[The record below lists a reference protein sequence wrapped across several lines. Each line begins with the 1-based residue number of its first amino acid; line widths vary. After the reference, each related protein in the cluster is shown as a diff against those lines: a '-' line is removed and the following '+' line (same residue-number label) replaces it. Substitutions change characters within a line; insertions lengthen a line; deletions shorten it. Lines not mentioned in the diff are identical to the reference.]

1 VAVRAVNDVDT
12 SGAGA
17 GAGGAGREG
26 VERIELDLLLEA
38 IFRRYGFD
46 FREYAPASLRRRV
59 WRRVFSEGLETISAL
74 QDKLLHDP
82 ACMERLLLDLSIN
95 VTAMFRDP
103 SFYVAFREKV
113 VPALRTYPFTRIWV
127 AGCSTGEEVYSLA
140 ILLQEEQIY
149 DRTRIYATDINE
161 SVLERARSGVFPLD
175 KMREYTQNYIKAGGM
190 RAFSEYYLAKYDG
203 AQFQRSL
210 IENVVF
216 AQHNLVS
223 DRSFNEFNVIICRNV
238 MIYFD
243 RALQDRV
250 HRLFYES
257 LVTFGVLG
265 LGHREAIRFSPH
277 EAEFEELDPSEK
289 LYRKIG

>member
-1 VAVRAVNDVDT
+1 VRSVDAPREQ
-12 SGAGA
+12 AGSA
-17 GAGGAGREG
+17 EQPAARDDLE
-26 VERIELDLLLEA
+26 EIELALLLEGVY
-38 IFRRYGFD
+38 RKYGFD

-59 WRRVFSEGLETISAL
+59 WRRVYAEGLSTISAL
-74 QDKLLHDP
+74 QERLLHEP
-82 ACMERLLLDLSIN
+82 ASMERLLLDLSIN

-113 VPALRTYPFTRIWV
+113 VPALRTYPFTRIWI

-140 ILLQEEQIY
+140 ILLQEEGIY

-161 SVLERARSGVFPLD
+161 AVLERARSGVFPLD
-175 KMREYTQNYIKAGGM
+175 KMREYTQNYIKAGGTH
-190 RAFSEYYLAKYDG
+190 AFSEYYLAKYDG

-223 DRSFNEFNVIICRNV
+223 DRSFNEFNVIVCRNV

-243 RALQDRV
+243 RTLQDRV
-250 HRLFYES
+250 HRLFYDS
-257 LVTFGVLG
+257 LVTFGMLG
-265 LGHREAIRFSPH
+265 LGHKESIRFSPH
-277 EAEFEELDPSEK
+277 ENAYEELDPSEK
-289 LYRKIG
+289 LYRRVR